1 MNSCLIV
8 SNGELSKKLLNKFQ
22 SLNKPRKKLKIISC
36 DGASDFLYSC
46 KITPD
51 YIIGDLDSINPK
63 TLTYFKNKK
72 VTIKKIHNQNLTDFE
87 KALRF
92 AIFKKLKNIF
102 VVGFSGKRLDHTIAN
117 LSILKKYTKKA
128 RIRIYDDTFESFYIN
143 KSTEFDYRKGAT
155 VSLLAL
161 TKAAGIKTE
170 GLKWKLNRETLE
182 FGAREGVSNIA
193 NAKLVRIEVSKG
205 DLIVFKKHFGR
216 ITL

>member
-36 DGASDFLYSC
+36 DGASDFLYKC

-51 YIIGDLDSINPK
+51 YIIGDLDTINPK

-87 KALRF
+87 KAVRF
-92 AIFKKLKNIF
+92 AISKKLKNIF
-102 VVGFSGKRLDHTIAN
+102 VAGFSGKRLDHTIAN
-117 LSILKKYTKKA
+117 LSILKKYSKKA
-128 RIRIYDDTFESFYIN
+128 KIRVYDDTFESYYIN
-143 KSTEFDYRKGAT
+143 KSAEFDYMKGAT

-161 TKAAGIKTE
+161 TMATGIKTL

-193 NAKLVRIEVSKG
+193 SANHVKIEVSKG

-216 ITL
+216 IIL